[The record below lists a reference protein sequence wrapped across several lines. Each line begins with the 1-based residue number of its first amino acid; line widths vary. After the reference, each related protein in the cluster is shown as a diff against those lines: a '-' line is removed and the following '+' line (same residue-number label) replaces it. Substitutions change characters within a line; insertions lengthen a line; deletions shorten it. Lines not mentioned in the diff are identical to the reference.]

1 MLVSVFLFIILI
13 HQIINNYVFNPIKA
27 LVSGIIINTSGWIR
41 DEGYAAIRHAATEFD
56 VNMIL
61 VIDQERL
68 RVDLIRDLPE
78 SIKILSIPKSG
89 GVVTKSQEIR
99 TQFKTSKMREY
110 FYGFKS
116 NLYPHNIEVKFN
128 DVKVYKVG
136 APQMSEGLLPMG
148 MNPEENYTK
157 IYKIQPCEWLNI
169 NIFGYFL
176 ILFDFKL
183 TDYCIIY

>member
-1 MLVSVFLFIILI
+1 
-13 HQIINNYVFNPIKA
+13 
-27 LVSGIIINTSGWIR
+27 
-41 DEGYAAIRHAATEFD
+41 
-56 VNMIL
+56 MIL

-78 SIKILSIPKSG
+78 TIKILSIPKSG
-89 GVVTKSQEIR
+89 GVVIKSQEIR

-128 DVKVYKVG
+128 DVTVYKVG

-148 MNPEENYTK
+148 MNTEENYTK
-157 IYKIQPCEWLNI
+157 IYKIQPCESKI
-169 NIFGYFL
+169 
-176 ILFDFKL
+176 
-183 TDYCIIY
+183 